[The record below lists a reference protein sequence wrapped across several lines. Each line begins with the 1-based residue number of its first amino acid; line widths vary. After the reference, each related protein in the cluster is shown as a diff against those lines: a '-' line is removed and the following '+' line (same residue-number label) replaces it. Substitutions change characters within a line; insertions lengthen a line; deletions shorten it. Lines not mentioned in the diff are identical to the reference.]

1 MTLDEALAKVVEII
15 PSEKMSDFDEVL
27 ETIKT
32 SQTTDNS
39 WEEKYNDLV
48 EKYNDLVEKY
58 KKRFTDSLNKEPEN
72 KESETDAKV
81 EVEIEPTVDNLDFTA
96 DSE

>member
-1 MTLDEALAKVVEII
+1 MTFDEALAKVVEII
-15 PSEKMSDFDEVL
+15 PSERMGDFDEVL

-32 SQTTDNS
+32 SQTTENS
-39 WEEKYNDLV
+39 WE

-72 KESETDAKV
+72 KEAETDTKV
-81 EVEIEPTVDNLDFTA
+81 EVEIEPTVDNLDFSA

>member
-1 MTLDEALAKVVEII
+1 MTFDEALAKVVEII
-15 PSEKMSDFDEVL
+15 PSERMSDFDEVL

-48 EKYNDLVEKY
+48 EKY
-58 KKRFTDSLNKEPEN
+58 KKRFTDSLNKDEET
-72 KESETDAKV
+72 KEDTDTKV
-81 EVEIEPTVDNLDFTA
+81 EVEIEPTVDNLDFSA

>member
-1 MTLDEALAKVVEII
+1 MTFDEALAKVVEII
-15 PSEKMSDFDEVL
+15 PSERMSDFDEVL

-48 EKYNDLVEKY
+48 EKY
-58 KKRFTDSLNKEPEN
+58 KKRFTDSLNKDE
-72 KESETDAKV
+72 ETNEDTDTKV
-81 EVEIEPTVDNLDFTA
+81 EVEIEPTVDNLDFSA

>member
-1 MTLDEALAKVVEII
+1 MTFDEALAKVVEII

-48 EKYNDLVEKY
+48 EKY

-72 KESETDAKV
+72 KESETDTKV

>member
-1 MTLDEALAKVVEII
+1 MTFDEALSKVVEII
-15 PSEKMSDFDEVL
+15 PSERMGDFDEVL

-32 SQTTDNS
+32 SKTTDNS
-39 WEEKYNDLV
+39 WE

-72 KESETDAKV
+72 KESETDTKV
-81 EVEIEPTVDNLDFTA
+81 EVEIEPTVDNLDFSA

>member
-1 MTLDEALAKVVEII
+1 MTFDEALAKVVEII
-15 PSEKMSDFDEVL
+15 PSERMCDFDEVL

-48 EKYNDLVEKY
+48 EKY
-58 KKRFTDSLNKEPEN
+58 KKRFTDSLNKDEET
-72 KESETDAKV
+72 KEDTDTKV
-81 EVEIEPTVDNLDFTA
+81 EVEIEPTVDNLDFSA
-96 DSE
+96 YSE

>member
-1 MTLDEALAKVVEII
+1 MTFDEALEKVVEII

-48 EKYNDLVEKY
+48 EKY

-72 KESETDAKV
+72 KESETDMKV

>member
-1 MTLDEALAKVVEII
+1 MTFDEAISKVVEII
-15 PSEKMSDFDEVL
+15 PSERMGEFDEVL

-32 SQTTDNS
+32 SQTTDNL
-39 WEEKYNDLV
+39 E

-72 KESETDAKV
+72 KEAETDTKV
-81 EVEIEPTVDNLDFTA
+81 EVEIEPTVDNLDFSA